1 MRVSAVTLLLGN
13 EARELL
19 LYAGLSLPELLRCVA
34 SIFPALQRSGNAAT
48 SVALCH
54 ASTGVF
60 YPLSLLRR
68 SPELFEHAPYYL
80 VLYGEEGG
88 ADDVDTS
95 LGGSRWSWQQ
105 TLRLLLPSRAWSR
118 TRRSAVDSVTGSKTK
133 EPKPPGADSDARKQR
148 LLVAGVD
155 SARTPRNPWWTCRGG
170 GACNPRRCR
179 PG

>member
-133 EPKPPGADSDARKQR
+133 EPKPPGADSDARVDR
-148 LLVAGVD
+148 VELELAAYTEVAHQEVE
-155 SARTPRNPWWTCRGG
+155 
-170 GACNPRRCR
+170 
-179 PG
+179 

>member
-95 LGGSRWSWQQ
+95 LARGPRETRGG
-105 TLRLLLPSRAWSR
+105 RAV
-118 TRRSAVDSVTGSKTK
+118 AE
-133 EPKPPGADSDARKQR
+133 EPAIRE
-148 LLVAGVD
+148 GVD
-155 SARTPRNPWWTCRGG
+155 RVELELAAYTEV
-170 GACNPRRCR
+170 AHQEVE
-179 PG
+179 